1 MPMHSSLPTLN
12 IKQRDSYVAVAG
24 LPEAR
29 KDHAEVM
36 ARFAHKCL
44 LKMNALVHKLETTLG
59 PGTAELKM
67 RVGLHRQ
74 VIPVIVLSPSSQS
87 SVSRAILSIL

>member
-1 MPMHSSLPTLN
+1 MNSLSQWPTFDA
-12 IKQRDSYVAVAG
+12 KHRDSYVAVAG

-44 LKMNALVHKLETTLG
+44 LKMNALVHKLETMLG
-59 PGTAELKM
+59 PGTADLKM
-67 RVGLHRQ
+67 RVGLHRY
-74 VIPVIVLSPSSQS
+74 VG
-87 SVSRAILSIL
+87 

>member
-1 MPMHSSLPTLN
+1 MFIVDMIH
-12 IKQRDSYVAVAG
+12 RDSYVAVAG

-44 LKMNALVHKLETTLG
+44 MKMNTLGHQLETILG
-59 PGTAELKM
+59 PGTSELKM
-67 RVGLHRQ
+67 RVGLHRYVALWSAGQ
-74 VIPVIVLSPSSQS
+74 SSQS
-87 SVSRAILSIL
+87 ATSQSHCVFVVDP